1 MQKSKN
7 HLNNIFPDFNTY
19 KSTPKSYNSV
29 ELSLRIDNVN
39 SSPIDLFN
47 KYSNNKP
54 SFIMQITMP
63 GSSIPKKTFMSIES
77 LEVISTRDK
86 NPIPI
91 LRSALHKHSQ
101 KVYSNNNSNNLG
113 IFGYISYECYK
124 YFESIDLKNDP
135 IDCPES
141 FFIIPKTMF
150 AFDHQN
156 KSVIITHILPTN
168 LDENNYELELKK
180 VILFSKKIKHKN
192 EPVKYKKIVSGFLSN
207 TEIHKV
213 RKNKYLKNIDT
224 AKGLIKDG
232 ELIQCVLSQRFEKHD
247 PIDSNV
253 LLKYLSEEYPS
264 EYVFQLIGE
273 GFDIT
278 GSSPEMFLKV
288 QDKKATI
295 RPVAGTIG
303 IDSDSDSAELTNALK
318 KSVKDKAEHIMLVD
332 LARNDL
338 GRVSKRGS
346 ITVKKLMNIE
356 KYRNVLHMV
365 SEVTGQIAD
374 EFDSLDAFSCT
385 FPIGTL
391 VGAPKIRAA
400 ELISELELEGRGPY
414 CGAIGW
420 FSTTG
425 DLETSTIIRS
435 AIKKNGKVSFNA
447 GGGIV
452 YDSVPDVE
460 YLETLYKIKAF
471 KNINYDNTN

>member
-1 MQKSKN
+1 MQKSEN
-7 HLNNIFPDFNTY
+7 HLNNIFPDFNKY
-19 KSTPKSYNSV
+19 KSTPSSYSSV

-39 SSPIDLFN
+39 SNFIDLFN
-47 KYSNNKP
+47 KYSEGKS

-63 GSSIPKKTFMSIES
+63 GSSIPKKTFMSIDS
-77 LEVISTRDK
+77 LEVISTRNK

-91 LRSALHKHSQ
+91 LRSALNKHSQ
-101 KVYSNNNSNNLG
+101 KVYSKDSPGDLG

-124 YFESIDLKNDP
+124 YFESIELKNDP
-135 IDCPES
+135 INCPES

-150 AFDHQN
+150 TFDHQN
-156 KSVIITHILPTN
+156 KSVIISHIIPAN
-168 LDENNYELELKK
+168 LNENNFKLEIKK
-180 VILFSKKIKHKN
+180 ILLFCKKIKHKN
-192 EPVKYKKIVSGFLSN
+192 EPLKYKNIISKFLAKV
-207 TEIHKV
+207 EIQKV
-213 RKNKYLKNIDT
+213 KKDKYLKNIYET
-224 AKGLIKDG
+224 KKLIKDG
-232 ELIQCVLSQRFEKHD
+232 ELIQCVLSQRFEKHGS
-247 PIDSNV
+247 IDSNV

-303 IDSDSDSAELTNALK
+303 IDSDSDAQELTNTLK
-318 KSVKDKAEHIMLVD
+318 KSIKDKAEHIMLVD

-338 GRVSKRGS
+338 GRVSKKGS
-346 ITVKKLMNIE
+346 VTVEKLMNIE
-356 KYRNVLHMV
+356 KYKNVLHMV
-365 SEVTGQIAD
+365 SEVTGQISD
-374 EFDSLDAFSCT
+374 EFDSLDAFSST

-400 ELISELELEGRGPY
+400 KLISELELEGRGPY

-425 DLETSTIIRS
+425 DLETSTIIRT
-435 AIKKNGKVSFNA
+435 AIKKDKKVSFNA